1 MHRLLTIIILLSFY
15 SASAQQDLHG
25 RVISGDMV
33 IPGIFVIDK
42 RTGTETKTDG
52 SGYFILS
59 AQPGDR
65 IVVYGKTIE
74 VREFIVTESAFA
86 QNPYVMEA
94 ELKGTELGEVTVS
107 RINPE
112 TLGLVPK
119 GQKQYTP
126 AERRL
131 KTASEFKPQIAFLLM
146 GGISMPFD
154 PIINAITGR
163 TKMLKKNLKVEGKI
177 SGVDKLGDLYTEDK
191 IIQDFGIPAELANG
205 FIYYAVEDAECAD
218 AIKKNN
224 KEMVKLRLM
233 VLSEKYLALQ
243 QTNTPPETE
252 TVKQ

>member
-1 MHRLLTIIILLSFY
+1 MHRLLILIALFILY
-15 SASAQQDLHG
+15 SATAQQDLRG

-42 RTGTETKTDG
+42 RTGAETKTDG
-52 SGYFILS
+52 QGYFTLQ
-59 AQPGDR
+59 AKPGDR
-65 IVVYGKTIE
+65 IVVYGKAIE
-74 VREFIVTESAFA
+74 VREFIVTESSFA
-86 QNPYVMEA
+86 QSPYVMEA

-177 SGVDKLGDLYTEDK
+177 TGVDKLGDLYTEDK
-191 IIQDFGIPAELANG
+191 IIRDFGIPAELANG
-205 FIYYAVEDAECAD
+205 FIYYAVEDAECAE
-218 AIKKNN
+218 ALRRNN

-243 QTNTPPETE
+243 QTSQQGNQTI
-252 TVKQ
+252 KQ

>member
-1 MHRLLTIIILLSFY
+1 MRRLLTIIAFFALY

-33 IPGIFVIDK
+33 VPGIFVIDK
-42 RTGTETKTDG
+42 RTGAETKTDG
-52 SGYFILS
+52 QGYFTL
-59 AQPGDR
+59 AAKPGDR
-65 IVVYGKTIE
+65 IVVYGKQIE
-74 VREFIVTESAFA
+74 VREFIVTESSFA
-86 QNPYVMEA
+86 QNPYLMEA
-94 ELKGTELGEVTVS
+94 ELKGTELDEVTVTH
-107 RINPE
+107 INPE

-119 GQKQYTP
+119 GQKQYTV

-131 KTASEFKPQIAFLLM
+131 KTASEFKPAYYFLLA

-177 SGVDKLGDLYTEDK
+177 TGVDKLGDLYTEDR
-191 IIQDFGIPAELANG
+191 IVRDFNIPAELANG

-218 AIKKNN
+218 ALRRKNN
-224 KEMVKLRLM
+224 EMVKLRLM
-233 VLSEKYLALQ
+233 VLAEKYMALQ
-243 QTNTPPETE
+243 KDTAEPE